1 MTRRRPRPEPK
12 SRKLLVGL
20 PPLHAILRGSLL
32 ERHTFHPTA
41 VSCATCASGKGH
53 LQWVLNVNYP
63 GAKNR
68 QTSIH
73 PAQAPQARQQL
84 GNLDRL
90 RQTLAQVSELNQQL
104 LREDRAQRR
113 RQGDNATP
121 QGR

>member
-1 MTRRRPRPEPK
+1 MTRTMRPRPATK
-12 SRKLLVGL
+12 SLKLLAGL

-32 ERHTFHPTA
+32 ERHTFHPTS

-68 QTSIH
+68 QISLH
-73 PAQAPQARQQL
+73 PAQVSQVRQQL
-84 GNLDRL
+84 ENLDRVRWIL
-90 RQTLAQVSELNQQL
+90 EQVCEVNQQL

-113 RQGDNATP
+113 SQDDD
-121 QGR
+121 